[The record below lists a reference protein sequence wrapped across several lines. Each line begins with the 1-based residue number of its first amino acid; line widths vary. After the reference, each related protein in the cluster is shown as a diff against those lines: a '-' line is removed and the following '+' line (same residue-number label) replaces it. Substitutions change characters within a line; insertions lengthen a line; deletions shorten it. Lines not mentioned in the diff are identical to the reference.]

1 MWEHWSGSASVVLTA
16 LLPPSVEPAVALTLR
31 RAAQVGPALQDH
43 REAVLAGIRDLV
55 ASLEAE
61 TDEWF
66 ANAPEHVRAA
76 LHPLGHPR
84 FQVLAFVHLLEQCG

>member
-1 MWEHWSGSASVVLTA
+1 MQPPIGTCGSIGLVAQVWFS
-16 LLPPSVEPAVALTLR
+16 LLFSTLLLC
-31 RAAQVGPALQDH
+31 QVGPALQDH

>member
-1 MWEHWSGSASVVLTA
+1 M
-16 LLPPSVEPAVALTLR
+16 
-31 RAAQVGPALQDH
+31 
-43 REAVLAGIRDLV
+43 LAGIRDLV

-61 TDEWF
+61 TDECF

-84 FQVLAFVHLLEQCG
+84 FQVLHLFIFWSSAVKSRPQEYAAR